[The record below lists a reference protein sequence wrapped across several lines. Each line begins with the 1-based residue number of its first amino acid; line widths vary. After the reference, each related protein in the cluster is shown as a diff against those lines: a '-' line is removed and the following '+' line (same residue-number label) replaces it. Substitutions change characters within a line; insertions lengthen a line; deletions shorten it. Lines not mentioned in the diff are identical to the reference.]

1 MGNVTLRSYQHFIK
15 PRSRLALNAAI
26 PILLAIATFLAYP
39 SAAHAQ
45 LKVIISGGFSTA
57 YRQVLPEFEGSTGIT
72 VTTLS
77 GASQGKGPETIAAQ
91 LSRGVAA
98 DVAIL
103 SREGLSELIAA
114 GRIAAGTDIDLA
126 RAALG
131 AAVRSGTR
139 KPDISSVAAFKQA
152 LLSAKVVAV
161 PASTSGIY
169 LTSDLFPRLGIADK
183 LNTRIMPRA
192 GSKEV
197 EASGR
202 LIAFLASERAAAC
215 SLVFFFY
222 PARGVRIP
230 WDALVLSSKRTGTK
244 PESGTRSPSGG
255 SSRRPKVP
263 ERIPIRKTIFSTYS
277 KEP

>member
-114 GRIAAGTDIDLA
+114 GGSPPEPT
-126 RAALG
+126 
-131 AAVRSGTR
+131 
-139 KPDISSVAAFKQA
+139 
-152 LLSAKVVAV
+152 
-161 PASTSGIY
+161 STS
-169 LTSDLFPRLGIADK
+169 R
-183 LNTRIMPRA
+183 
-192 GSKEV
+192 
-197 EASGR
+197 
-202 LIAFLASERAAAC
+202 ERPSARPC
-215 SLVFFFY
+215 
-222 PARGVRIP
+222 ARGR
-230 WDALVLSSKRTGTK
+230 ASRTSAASR
-244 PESGTRSPSGG
+244 P
-255 SSRRPKVP
+255 SSRRC
-263 ERIPIRKTIFSTYS
+263 
-277 KEP
+277 